1 MGPVMLDIRG
11 LTLAP
16 DEVQWVAHPRV
27 GGVILFSRNF
37 ASTEQL
43 KALTAELHAVK
54 DDLIIAVDHEG
65 GRVQR
70 FKSGFTVLPPMAALG
85 EHFNTSPQEAL
96 TWAKAAG
103 FVLAW
108 ELNLHGVDLSFT
120 PVLDLDFGRS
130 AVIGNR
136 AFHRNADVVAQLA
149 AAHCVGLHQAG
160 FPAVGKHFPGH
171 GFVEADSHHDL
182 PVDPRSFAEID
193 HEDIEPFRRL
203 MGSGLEAIMP
213 AHIRYVAVD
222 DKPAGFS
229 PFWLQQVLRVQLGFD
244 GVIFS
249 DDLSMKGALGE
260 GGPAQRARAA
270 MTAGCDMVLLCN
282 DPAAAQELVEGLD
295 GFDWNAAS
303 AQRLTRMMSL
313 PEPSRAVGQAQ
324 YELAQE
330 CLRPFLNSLS

>member
-1 MGPVMLDIRG
+1 
-11 LTLAP
+11 
-16 DEVQWVAHPRV
+16 
-27 GGVILFSRNF
+27 
-37 ASTEQL
+37 
-43 KALTAELHAVK
+43 
-54 DDLIIAVDHEG
+54 
-65 GRVQR
+65 
-70 FKSGFTVLPPMAALG
+70 
-85 EHFNTSPQEAL
+85 
-96 TWAKAAG
+96 
-103 FVLAW
+103 
-108 ELNLHGVDLSFT
+108 
-120 PVLDLDFGRS
+120 
-130 AVIGNR
+130 
-136 AFHRNADVVAQLA
+136 
-149 AAHCVGLHQAG
+149 
-160 FPAVGKHFPGH
+160 VGKHFPGH

-313 PEPSRAVGQAQ
+313 PEPSRAVAQAQ